1 MNAQRWA
8 WAEIDL
14 GALRH
19 NVATLAAHIGP
30 QQLWAVVKADAY
42 GHGAIECARVAL
54 QSGAHGLCVALVQEG
69 IALRQSGINAPILIM
84 SEQPAEQHRD
94 IIQYG
99 LIATLYNEA
108 TIAQFARTAHELEI
122 MATVHVKVD
131 SGMHRVGVQPDNAV
145 RVVSLVADSQWLIL
159 DGMFT
164 HLATADVAD
173 TQFVQQQVSTFARAV
188 EQVRALEIEVRH
200 VHISNSSSAIRRLDA
215 GVGCTMERVG
225 IALYGIPADARSN
238 SFGAAHQLDLRPVM
252 SVHARVSHVQ
262 RVSAGQGVSY
272 GLKRPVEHD
281 ATVATLPLGYADG
294 VPRGLWESGSV
305 LIGGIRRPFAGV
317 VTMDQ
322 IMVNCTDDAVHI
334 GDEVVLIGS
343 QGSDVITANEWANKL
358 GTIGYEIVCA
368 ISARMPRNYIN

>member
-1 MNAQRWA
+1 MNAHRWA
-8 WAEIDL
+8 WAQIDL

-54 QSGAHGLCVALVQEG
+54 QSGAQGLCVALASEG
-69 IALRQSGINAPILIM
+69 IALRQAGINSPILIM

-94 IIQYG
+94 IISYG

-108 TIAQFARTAHELEI
+108 TITEFARTASDLEI
-122 MATVHVKVD
+122 MASVHVKVD
-131 SGMHRVGVQPDNAV
+131 SGMHRVGASPED
-145 RVVSLVADSQWLIL
+145 VVNVTKLVADSPWLSL
-159 DGMFT
+159 EGMFT

-173 TQFVQQQVSTFARAV
+173 TQFSQQQVSIFLRSV
-188 EQVRALEIEVRH
+188 EEVRASGIAVRH
-200 VHISNSSSAIRRLDA
+200 VHISNSASAIRKLDA
-215 GVGCTMERVG
+215 GAGCTMARVG
-225 IALYGIPADARSN
+225 IALYGIPGDAATN

-252 SVHARVSHVQ
+252 SVHARVSHVH

-272 GLKRPVEHD
+272 GLQRPMEQD
-281 ATVATLPLGYADG
+281 ATVATIPLGYADG

-305 LIGGIRRPFAGV
+305 LIGGIRRAFAGV

-322 IMVNCTDDAVHI
+322 ILVNCADDEVSI
-334 GDEVVLIGS
+334 GDEAVLIGA
-343 QGSDVITANEWANKL
+343 QGTELITANEWAYKM
-358 GTIGYEIVCA
+358 GTIGYEIVCS

>member
-54 QSGAHGLCVALVQEG
+54 QSGAQGLCVALVSEG

-94 IIQYG
+94 IISYG

-108 TIAQFARTAHELEI
+108 TVTEFARTAHDLEI
-122 MATVHVKVD
+122 MASVHVKVD
-131 SGMHRVGVQPDNAV
+131 SGMHRVGVSPEDAV
-145 RVVSLVADSQWLIL
+145 KVAKLVAESQWLSLEGI
-159 DGMFT
+159 FT
-164 HLATADVAD
+164 HLATADVVD
-173 TQFVQQQVSTFARAV
+173 TQFAQQQVSTFSRCV
-188 EQVRALEIEVRH
+188 EQVRASGIEVRH
-200 VHISNSSSAIRRLDA
+200 VHISNSASAIRKLDA
-215 GVGCTMERVG
+215 GAGCTMARVG
-225 IALYGIPADARSN
+225 IALYGIPGDAHTN
-238 SFGAAHQLDLRPVM
+238 SFGATHQLDLRPVM

-262 RVSAGQGVSY
+262 RVAAGQGVSY
-272 GLKRPVEHD
+272 GLKRTMEQD
-281 ATVATLPLGYADG
+281 STVATLLLGYADG

-322 IMVNCTDDAVHI
+322 IMVNCTDDAVRI
-334 GDEVVLIGS
+334 GDEVVLIGA
-343 QGSDVITANEWANKL
+343 QGSEVISANEWANKM

>member
-8 WAEIDL
+8 WAQIDL

-19 NVATLAAHIGP
+19 NVATLAAHTAP

-42 GHGAIECARVAL
+42 GHGAVECARVAL
-54 QSGAHGLCVALVQEG
+54 QSGAQGLCVALVQEG
-69 IALRQSGINAPILIM
+69 IELRQAGINAPILIM
-84 SEQPAEQHRD
+84 SEQPEEQFRD
-94 IIQYG
+94 IVSYG
-99 LIATLYNEA
+99 LIATLYNES
-108 TIAQFARTAHELEI
+108 TIVRFARTASELEI
-122 MATVHVKVD
+122 MASVHVKVD

-145 RVVSLVADSQWLIL
+145 RVASLVAESQWLTL

-173 TQFVQQQVSTFARAV
+173 TQFAQQQVSTFMRAV

-200 VHISNSSSAIRRLDA
+200 VHISNSASAIRRLDT
-215 GVGCTMERVG
+215 GVSCTMTRVG
-225 IALYGIPADARSN
+225 IAMYGIPGDAATN

-262 RVSAGQGVSY
+262 RVAAGQGVSY
-272 GLKRPVEHD
+272 GLKRPLESES
-281 ATVATLPLGYADG
+281 TIATLPLGYADG
-294 VPRGLWESGSV
+294 VPRGIWESGSV
-305 LIGGIRRPFAGV
+305 LIDGTRRAFAGV

-322 IMVNCTDDAVHI
+322 ILVNCANDAVSI
-334 GDEVVLIGS
+334 GDEAVLIGA
-343 QGSDVITANEWANKL
+343 QGPELIAANEWANKL

>member
-1 MNAQRWA
+1 MTAQRWA

-19 NVATLAAHIGP
+19 NVATLATHIGS
-30 QQLWAVVKADAY
+30 QELWAVVKADAY

-54 QSGAHGLCVALVQEG
+54 QSGAQGLCVALVQEG
-69 IALRQSGINAPILIM
+69 IALRQAGINAPILIM
-84 SEQPAEQHRD
+84 SEQPAGQYRD
-94 IIQYG
+94 IISYG

-108 TIAQFARTAHELEI
+108 TITEFARTANDLEI
-122 MATVHVKVD
+122 MATVHMKVD
-131 SGMHRVGVQPDNAV
+131 SGMHRVGASPENAV
-145 RVVSLVADSQWLIL
+145 KGANLVAESPWLSL
-159 DGMFT
+159 EGMFT

-173 TQFVQQQVSTFARAV
+173 MQFAQQQISTFSQSVDR
-188 EQVRALEIEVRH
+188 VRASGIDVRH
-200 VHISNSSSAIRRLDA
+200 VHVSNSASAIRRLDD

-225 IALYGIPADARSN
+225 IAMYGIPGDAHSN

-252 SVHARVSHVQ
+252 SIHARVSHVQ
-262 RVSAGQGVSY
+262 RVAAGQGVSY
-272 GLKRPVEHD
+272 GLKRPIESD
-281 ATVATLPLGYADG
+281 STVATLPLGYADG

-305 LIGGIRRPFAGV
+305 LIGGIRRAFAGV

-322 IMVNCTDDAVHI
+322 IMVNCADDAVHI
-334 GDEVVLIGS
+334 GDEVVLIGT
-343 QGSDVITANEWANKL
+343 QGSEAITANEWANKM

>member
-54 QSGAHGLCVALVQEG
+54 QSGAYGLCVALVQEG

-145 RVVSLVADSQWLIL
+145 RVVSLVADSQWLTL

-173 TQFVQQQVSTFARAV
+173 TQFAQQQVSTFARAV

-225 IALYGIPADARSN
+225 IALYGIPGDAHTD

-252 SVHARVSHVQ
+252 SVRARVSHVH

>member
-19 NVATLAAHIGP
+19 NVSTLATHIGP

-54 QSGAHGLCVALVQEG
+54 QSGAQGLCVALVSEG
-69 IALRQSGINAPILIM
+69 IALRHSGINAPILIM

-94 IIQYG
+94 IISYG

-108 TIAQFARTAHELEI
+108 TITQFANTAHELEI
-122 MATVHVKVD
+122 MASVHVKVD
-131 SGMHRVGVQPDNAV
+131 SGMHRVGVSPEDAV
-145 RVVSLVADSQWLIL
+145 KVAKLVAESPWVSLE
-159 DGMFT
+159 GMFT

-173 TQFVQQQVSTFARAV
+173 TQIAQQQVSAFSSSV
-188 EQVRALEIEVRH
+188 EQVRACGIEVRH
-200 VHISNSSSAIRRLDA
+200 VHVSNSASAIRKLDA
-215 GVGCTMERVG
+215 GAGCTMARVG
-225 IALYGIPADARSN
+225 IAMYGVPGDAHTD
-238 SFGAAHQLDLRPVM
+238 SFGAADQLDLRPVM

-262 RVSAGQGVSY
+262 RVAAGQGVSY
-272 GLKRPVEHD
+272 GLKRPLEHD
-281 ATVATLPLGYADG
+281 ATVATIPLGYADG

-305 LIGGIRRPFAGV
+305 LVGGVRRNFAGV

-322 IMVNCTDDAVHI
+322 IMVNCADDVVSV
-334 GDEVVLIGS
+334 GDSVVLIGA
-343 QGSDVITANEWANKL
+343 QGSEVVTANEWAQKM
-358 GTIGYEIVCA
+358 GTIGYEIVCS

>member
-8 WAEIDL
+8 WAQIDL

-19 NVATLAAHIGP
+19 NVATLATHMAP

-42 GHGAIECARVAL
+42 GHGAVECARVAL
-54 QSGAHGLCVALVQEG
+54 QSGAQGLCVALVQEG
-69 IALRQSGINAPILIM
+69 VELRQAGINAPILIM

-108 TIAQFARTAHELEI
+108 TITQFANTAHELEI
-122 MATVHVKVD
+122 MASVHVKVD
-131 SGMHRVGVQPDNAV
+131 SGMHRVGVPPEDAV
-145 RVVSLVADSQWLIL
+145 KVAKLVAESPWVSLE
-159 DGMFT
+159 GMFT

-173 TQFVQQQVSTFARAV
+173 TQFAQQQVSAFSRSV
-188 EQVRALEIEVRH
+188 EQVRASGIEVRH
-200 VHISNSSSAIRRLDA
+200 VHVSNSASAIRKLDA
-215 GVGCTMERVG
+215 GAGCTMARVG
-225 IALYGIPADARSN
+225 IAMYGVPGDAHTD

-252 SVHARVSHVQ
+252 SVHARVSHVH

-272 GLKRPVEHD
+272 GLQRPMEQD
-281 ATVATLPLGYADG
+281 ATVATIPLGYADG

-305 LIGGIRRPFAGV
+305 LIGGIRRAFAGV

-322 IMVNCTDDAVHI
+322 ILVNCADDEVSI
-334 GDEVVLIGS
+334 GDEAVLIGT
-343 QGSDVITANEWANKL
+343 QGTELITANEWAYKM
-358 GTIGYEIVCA
+358 GTIGYEIVCS

>member
-145 RVVSLVADSQWLIL
+145 RAVSLVADSQWLTL

-173 TQFVQQQVSTFARAV
+173 TQFAQQQVSTFARAV

-225 IALYGIPADARSN
+225 IALYGIPGDARSN
-238 SFGAAHQLDLRPVM
+238 SFGATHQLDLRPVM

>member
-54 QSGAHGLCVALVQEG
+54 QSGAQGLCVALVSEG

-94 IIQYG
+94 IISYG

-108 TIAQFARTAHELEI
+108 TVTEFARTAHDLEI
-122 MATVHVKVD
+122 MASVHVKVD
-131 SGMHRVGVQPDNAV
+131 SGMHRVGVSPEDAV
-145 RVVSLVADSQWLIL
+145 KVAKLVAESQWLSLEGI
-159 DGMFT
+159 FT
-164 HLATADVAD
+164 HLATADVVD
-173 TQFVQQQVSTFARAV
+173 TQFAQQQVSTFSRCV
-188 EQVRALEIEVRH
+188 EQVRASGVEVRH
-200 VHISNSSSAIRRLDA
+200 VHISNSASAIRKLDA
-215 GVGCTMERVG
+215 GAGCTMARVG
-225 IALYGIPADARSN
+225 IALYGIPGDAHTN
-238 SFGAAHQLDLRPVM
+238 SFGATHQLDLRPVM

-262 RVSAGQGVSY
+262 RVAAGQGVSY
-272 GLKRPVEHD
+272 GLKRTMEQD
-281 ATVATLPLGYADG
+281 STVATLPLGYADG

-322 IMVNCTDDAVHI
+322 IMVNCTDDAVRI
-334 GDEVVLIGS
+334 GDEVVLIGA
-343 QGSDVITANEWANKL
+343 QGSEVITANEWANKM

>member
-8 WAEIDL
+8 WAQIDL

-19 NVATLAAHIGP
+19 NVATLAAHVAP
-30 QQLWAVVKADAY
+30 QQMWAVVKADAY
-42 GHGAIECARVAL
+42 GHGAVECARVAL

-69 IALRQSGINAPILIM
+69 IELRQAGINAPILIM
-84 SEQPAEQHRD
+84 SEQPEEQFRD
-94 IIQYG
+94 IISYG

-108 TIAQFARTAHELEI
+108 TIVRFAHTANELEI
-122 MATVHVKVD
+122 MASVHVKVD

-145 RVVSLVADSQWLIL
+145 RVASLVADSQWLTL

-173 TQFVQQQVSTFARAV
+173 TQFAQQQVSTFIRAV

-200 VHISNSSSAIRRLDA
+200 VHISNSASAIRRLDT
-215 GVGCTMERVG
+215 GVGCTMTRVG
-225 IALYGIPADARSN
+225 IAMYGIPGDAATN

-262 RVSAGQGVSY
+262 RVPAGQGVSY
-272 GLKRPVEHD
+272 GLKRPLESD
-281 ATVATLPLGYADG
+281 ATIATLPLGYADG

-305 LIGGIRRPFAGV
+305 LINGIRYAFAGV

-322 IMVNCTDDAVHI
+322 LMVDVGDQTVAV
-334 GDEVVLIGS
+334 GDEVVLIGA
-343 QGSDVITANEWANKL
+343 QGTESVSANEWGSRL
-358 GTIGYEIVCA
+358 GTIGYEIVCGL
-368 ISARMPRNYIN
+368 SNRLPRHYR

>member
-145 RVVSLVADSQWLIL
+145 RVVSLVADSQWLTL

-173 TQFVQQQVSTFARAV
+173 TQFAQQQVSTFARAV

-334 GDEVVLIGS
+334 GDEVLLIGS

>member
-8 WAEIDL
+8 WAQIDL

-19 NVATLAAHIGP
+19 NVATLAAHVAP

-42 GHGAIECARVAL
+42 GHGAVECARVAL

-69 IALRQSGINAPILIM
+69 IELRQSGINAPILIM
-84 SEQPAEQHRD
+84 SEQPEEQFCD
-94 IIQYG
+94 IISYG

-108 TIAQFARTAHELEI
+108 TIVRFARTASELEI
-122 MATVHVKVD
+122 MASVHVKVD

-145 RVVSLVADSQWLIL
+145 RVASLVAESQWLTL

-173 TQFVQQQVSTFARAV
+173 TQFAQRQVSTFMRAV

-200 VHISNSSSAIRRLDA
+200 VHISNSASAIRRLDA
-215 GVGCTMERVG
+215 GVGCTMTRVG
-225 IALYGIPADARSN
+225 IAMYGIPGDAATN
-238 SFGAAHQLDLRPVM
+238 SFGADHQLDLRPVM
-252 SVHARVSHVQ
+252 SAHARVSHVQ
-262 RVSAGQGVSY
+262 RVAAGQGVSY
-272 GLKRPVEHD
+272 GLKRPLESD
-281 ATVATLPLGYADG
+281 STIATLPLGYADG
-294 VPRGLWESGSV
+294 IPRGIWESGSV
-305 LIGGIRRPFAGV
+305 LVNGTRRAFAGV

-322 IMVNCTDDAVHI
+322 ILLNCADDEVSI
-334 GDEVVLIGS
+334 GDEAVLIGA
-343 QGSDVITANEWANKL
+343 QGAELITANEWANKM

>member
-42 GHGAIECARVAL
+42 GHGAIESARVAL
-54 QSGAHGLCVALVQEG
+54 QSGAQGLCVALVSEG

-94 IIQYG
+94 IISYG

-108 TIAQFARTAHELEI
+108 TITKFARTAHDLEI
-122 MATVHVKVD
+122 MASVHVKVD
-131 SGMHRVGVQPDNAV
+131 SGMHRVGVSPEDAV
-145 RVVSLVADSQWLIL
+145 KVAKLVAESQWLSLEGI
-159 DGMFT
+159 FT
-164 HLATADVAD
+164 HLATADVVD
-173 TQFVQQQVSTFARAV
+173 IQFAQQQVSTFSRCV
-188 EQVRALEIEVRH
+188 EQVRASGIEVRH
-200 VHISNSSSAIRRLDA
+200 VHISNSASAIRKLDA
-215 GVGCTMERVG
+215 GAGCTMARVG
-225 IALYGIPADARSN
+225 IALYGIPGDAHTN
-238 SFGAAHQLDLRPVM
+238 SFGATHQLDLRPVM

-262 RVSAGQGVSY
+262 RVAAGQGVSY
-272 GLKRPVEHD
+272 GLKRTMEQD
-281 ATVATLPLGYADG
+281 STVATLPLGYADG

-322 IMVNCTDDAVHI
+322 IMVNCTDDAVRI
-334 GDEVVLIGS
+334 GDEVVLIGA
-343 QGSDVITANEWANKL
+343 QGSEVITTNEWANKM

>member
-1 MNAQRWA
+1 MTAQRWA

-19 NVATLAAHIGP
+19 NVAALAAHIGP

-54 QSGAHGLCVALVQEG
+54 QSGAQGLCVALVSEG
-69 IALRQSGINAPILIM
+69 IALRQAGIHAPILIM
-84 SEQPAEQHRD
+84 SEQPAEQYRD

-108 TIAQFARTAHELEI
+108 TITQFARTANDLEI

-131 SGMHRVGVQPDNAV
+131 SGMHRVGASPENAV
-145 RVVSLVADSQWLIL
+145 KVAKLVAESPWLSL
-159 DGMFT
+159 EGMFT

-173 TQFVQQQVSTFARAV
+173 TQFAQQQISSFSNSV
-188 EQVRALEIEVRH
+188 EQVRASGIDVQH
-200 VHISNSSSAIRRLDA
+200 VHVSNSASAIRRLDA
-215 GVGCTMERVG
+215 GIGCTMERVG
-225 IALYGIPADARSN
+225 IAMYGIPGDAHSN

-252 SVHARVSHVQ
+252 SSHARVSHVQ
-262 RVSAGQGVSY
+262 RVAAGQGVSY
-272 GLKRPVEHD
+272 GLKRPLERDSTIV
-281 ATVATLPLGYADG
+281 TLPLGYADG

-305 LIGGIRRPFAGV
+305 LIGGIRRAFAGV

-322 IMVNCTDDAVHI
+322 ILVNCADDAVHI
-334 GDEVVLIGS
+334 GDEVVLIGT
-343 QGSDVITANEWANKL
+343 QGSEVITANEWANKM

>member
-54 QSGAHGLCVALVQEG
+54 QSGAQGLCVALVSEG

-94 IIQYG
+94 IISYG

-108 TIAQFARTAHELEI
+108 TVTEFARTAHDLEI
-122 MATVHVKVD
+122 MASVHVKVD
-131 SGMHRVGVQPDNAV
+131 SGMHRVGVSPEDAV
-145 RVVSLVADSQWLIL
+145 KVAKLVAESQWLSLEGI
-159 DGMFT
+159 FT
-164 HLATADVAD
+164 HLATADVVD
-173 TQFVQQQVSTFARAV
+173 TQFAQQQVSTFSRCV
-188 EQVRALEIEVRH
+188 EQVRASGIEVRH
-200 VHISNSSSAIRRLDA
+200 VHISNSASAIRKLDA
-215 GVGCTMERVG
+215 GAGCTMARVG
-225 IALYGIPADARSN
+225 IALYGIPGDAHTN
-238 SFGAAHQLDLRPVM
+238 SFGATHQLDLRPVM

-262 RVSAGQGVSY
+262 RVAAGQGVSY
-272 GLKRPVEHD
+272 GLKRPHEQD

-322 IMVNCTDDAVHI
+322 IMVNCTDDAVRI
-334 GDEVVLIGS
+334 GDEVVLIGA
-343 QGSDVITANEWANKL
+343 QGSEVISANEWANKM

>member
-42 GHGAIECARVAL
+42 GHGAIESARVAL
-54 QSGAHGLCVALVQEG
+54 QSGAQGLCVALVSEG

-94 IIQYG
+94 IISYG

-108 TIAQFARTAHELEI
+108 TITKFARTAHDLEI
-122 MATVHVKVD
+122 MASVHVKVD
-131 SGMHRVGVQPDNAV
+131 SGMHRVGVSPEDAV
-145 RVVSLVADSQWLIL
+145 KVAKLVAESQWLSLEGI
-159 DGMFT
+159 FT
-164 HLATADVAD
+164 HLATADVVD
-173 TQFVQQQVSTFARAV
+173 IQFAQQQVSTFSRCV
-188 EQVRALEIEVRH
+188 EQVRASGIEVRH
-200 VHISNSSSAIRRLDA
+200 VHISNSASAIRKLDA
-215 GVGCTMERVG
+215 GAGCTMARVG
-225 IALYGIPADARSN
+225 IALYGIPGDAHTN
-238 SFGAAHQLDLRPVM
+238 SFGATHQLDLRPVM

-262 RVSAGQGVSY
+262 RVAAGQGVSY
-272 GLKRPVEHD
+272 GLKRTMEQD
-281 ATVATLPLGYADG
+281 STVATLPLGYADG

-322 IMVNCTDDAVHI
+322 IMVNCTDDAVRI
-334 GDEVVLIGS
+334 GDEVVLIGA
-343 QGSDVITANEWANKL
+343 QGSEVITANEWANKM

>member
-19 NVATLAAHIGP
+19 NVVTLAAHIGP

-54 QSGAHGLCVALVQEG
+54 QSGAQGLCVALVSEG
-69 IALRQSGINAPILIM
+69 IALRQAGINAPILIM

-94 IIQYG
+94 IISYG
-99 LIATLYNEA
+99 LIATLYNEV
-108 TIAQFARTAHELEI
+108 TITDFARTAYELEI
-122 MATVHVKVD
+122 MASVHVKVD
-131 SGMHRVGVQPDNAV
+131 SGMHRVGASPEDAV
-145 RVVSLVADSQWLIL
+145 KVAKLVAESQWLSLEGI
-159 DGMFT
+159 FT
-164 HLATADVAD
+164 HLATADVVD
-173 TQFVQQQVSTFARAV
+173 TQFAQQQVSTFSRCV
-188 EQVRALEIEVRH
+188 EQVRACGIEVRH
-200 VHISNSSSAIRRLDA
+200 VHISNSASAIRKLDA
-215 GVGCTMERVG
+215 GAGCTMARVG
-225 IALYGIPADARSN
+225 IALYGIPGDAN
-238 SFGAAHQLDLRPVM
+238 TNTFGAIHQLDLRPVM

-262 RVSAGQGVSY
+262 RVAAGQGVSY
-272 GLKRPVEHD
+272 GLKRPHEQD

-305 LIGGIRRPFAGV
+305 LIGGIRRLFAGV

-322 IMVNCTDDAVHI
+322 IMVNCTDDAVRI
-334 GDEVVLIGS
+334 GDEVVLIGA
-343 QGSDVITANEWANKL
+343 QGSEVITANEWANKM